1 VFTVTWVA
9 WTSGIAQDLPKGRGD
24 EMAHTSTARGKTYD
38 LDLDVTKFGTT
49 GMLFAKSRQMPNL
62 TITGT
67 DDADLWDCIQPVI
80 TGFFEASGERVQS
93 LSVDRSGGPGAIK
106 VHVELAAI
114 P

>member
-1 VFTVTWVA
+1 
-9 WTSGIAQDLPKGRGD
+9 
-24 EMAHTSTARGKTYD
+24 MAHASAAGGKTYD

-67 DDADLWDCIQPVI
+67 DAANLWDCIQPVI
-80 TGFFEASGERVQS
+80 TGFFEASGERVQF
-93 LSVDRSGGPGAIK
+93 LSVDRSRAADVIK
-106 VHVELAAI
+106 VHVELATT